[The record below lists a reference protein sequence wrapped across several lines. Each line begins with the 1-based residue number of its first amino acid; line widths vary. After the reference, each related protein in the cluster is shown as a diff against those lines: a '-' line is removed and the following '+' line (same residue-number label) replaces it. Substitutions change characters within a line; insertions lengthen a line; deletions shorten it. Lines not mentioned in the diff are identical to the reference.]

1 MLCHSSETQITHYK
15 CFSSYVTG
23 VYVATVL
30 WSHVVNANEAYGDR
44 WSFISYS
51 TTKQLEVTNV
61 SLTFLCVCV
70 WWCVCVLCVF
80 VCVFLCVC
88 VQTDTPEDMNGWI
101 KDISSKIQDFRGPS
115 KVNILFKIIRFQPLI
130 FIIYYYLFSCF
141 VIFNAISRTFQ
152 ILFPN
157 MWPQNQS

>member
-1 MLCHSSETQITHYK
+1 MLFK
-15 CFSSYVTG
+15 YVTG

-30 WSHVVNANEAYGDR
+30 WSHVVNANEAYGDIL
-44 WSFISYS
+44 SFISYS

-61 SLTFLCVCV
+61 SLTFFLCVCV
-70 WWCVCVLCVF
+70 CVCVCVF

-130 FIIYYYLFSCF
+130 FIIYYYLFSCLLYSMLF
-141 VIFNAISRTFQ
+141 LVLFRYCFLICDHKTSHKDTFFK
-152 ILFPN
+152 I
-157 MWPQNQS
+157 